1 MAQTPLREAI
11 AAYHEL
17 LTEQLA
23 ADSWAQLEDQLH
35 RRGLYFGER
44 PLCTVLRPRF
54 LTPEHYAALQRRVS
68 VLLGAFDKAY
78 RAALADPAVRAQFAP
93 TEWEEELLRD
103 DPGFRDPS
111 PTGRLDTFIQTDP
124 RAAAC
129 LRPVVRQPGKTTHRH
144 PRLARGAHL

>member
-1 MAQTPLREAI
+1 MAQTPLRGAI
-11 AAYHEL
+11 AAYHAL

-23 ADSWAQLEDQLH
+23 ADSWAQLEDQLR

-78 RAALADPAVRAQFAP
+78 RPALADPAVRAQFAP
-93 TEWEEELLRD
+93 TEWEQELLPDHPRFP
-103 DPGFRDPS
+103 DPTPTAPPDPS
-111 PTGRLDTFIQTDP
+111 TQ
-124 RAAAC
+124 
-129 LRPVVRQPGKTTHRH
+129 
-144 PRLARGAHL
+144 